1 MRPIRPPLGSSP
13 NALETAVIDL
23 PGSDT
28 RHVRA
33 TRDLVCR
40 DFRDALGSFATG
52 VTVLTTLATDGKP
65 VGLTIS
71 SFNTVSLDPP
81 LILWS
86 LACDSPRLAAFRH
99 AGHYA
104 VNVLAADQ
112 EVISNRFASRDEDR
126 FDALAFTPGLAGVPL
141 IQGCS
146 AWFECS
152 HEAHYPGGDHLIFL
166 GRVQRFAR
174 GQTADPLIFHAG
186 RYRRLHS
193 NSER

>member
-1 MRPIRPPLGSSP
+1 MRAPLDSSP
-13 NALETAVIDL
+13 DNPEAAAIDL
-23 PGSDT
+23 PGGNT
-28 RHVRA
+28 RHAQA
-33 TRDLVCR
+33 TRDRDLVCR

-65 VGLTIS
+65 IGLTIS
-71 SFNTVSLDPP
+71 SFNAVSLDPP

-104 VNVLAADQ
+104 VNVLAANQ
-112 EVISNRFASRDEDR
+112 EAISNCFASRDEGR
-126 FDALAFTPGLAGVPL
+126 FDALVFTPGLAGVPL
-141 IQGCS
+141 IEGCS

-174 GQTADPLIFHAG
+174 GQAADPLIFHAG

-193 NSER
+193 NSEC